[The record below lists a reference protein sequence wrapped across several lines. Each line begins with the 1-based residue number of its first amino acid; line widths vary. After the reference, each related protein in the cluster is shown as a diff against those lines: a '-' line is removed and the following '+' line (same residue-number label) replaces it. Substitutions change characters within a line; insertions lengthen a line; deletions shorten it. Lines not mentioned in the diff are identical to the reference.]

1 MDKRRRPVAFEG
13 TCAEAAP
20 DVARKSVRFG
30 SLSIEV
36 ATDAAR
42 EVKVVLLG
50 RVFELIAVVEHEVW
64 LEFSIVLRR
73 STGQGR
79 LLLLL
84 LLLLRSVC
92 STSSTSTV

>member
-42 EVKVVLLG
+42 EAAPAVIALMSSLLG
-50 RVFELIAVVEHEVW
+50 WDAARRAAEAAAAHAFIDTMTTPAVTRAHAH
-64 LEFSIVLRR
+64 
-73 STGQGR
+73 GK
-79 LLLLL
+79 
-84 LLLLRSVC
+84 
-92 STSSTSTV
+92 